1 MMKNRWIFLHER
13 LHLNVVIFINMTKT
27 IIFNNYNKLLTGK
40 ESFMRDFILGTG
52 N

>member
-13 LHLNVVIFINMTKT
+13 VHLNAVIFINMTKT
-27 IIFNNYNKLLTGK
+27 ININNNKLLTGTK
-40 ESFMRDFILGTG
+40 SFMRHFILG